1 MNAKELLSYLLE
13 LDKVYDLSSVSLY
26 YREDRDSDVEII
38 HHVEEDLYDEETNSE
53 LISIMFLNN
62 PNEI

>member
-26 YREDRDSDVEII
+26 YREDRDSDVETI
-38 HHVEEDLYDEETNSE
+38 HHVEEDLYDEEINSE

-62 PNEI
+62 QNEI